1 MKLVEFDTIDYN
13 GVNVR
18 RCNRTINVDHILYI
32 SKNDNDNGTCNL
44 TMVNGEIVVL
54 EHTYSYVANKLKA
67 TE

>member
-44 TMVNGEIVVL
+44 TMVNGDIVVL

-67 TE
+67 IE